1 MSGQI
6 SAHEADHAEDP
17 VQHHGDPDTDSS
29 VAHVHTD
36 DVTEADSEEKH
47 GEYRQHHGKP
57 HIIAGTQH
65 IRKHKRRRPQ
75 KHRHAV
81 VDHNQ
86 DIRQLCRLRA

>member
-36 DVTEADSEEKH
+36 DVAEADPEDKH
-47 GEYRQHHGKP
+47 GKDGQHHGKP
-57 HIIAGTQH
+57 HIIAGTEH
-65 IRKHKRRRPQ
+65 IRQYERCRP
-75 KHRHAV
+75 
-81 VDHNQ
+81 
-86 DIRQLCRLRA
+86 